1 MRKLPK
7 AIQNIIKK
15 KMFSLNTISGENCR
29 HGVDITYRIQR
40 ISTEH
45 EKYNETPYDKSWCRS
60 DIYVNLVV
68 YGEALTVERN
78 GSYHDVK
85 SAPIKKV
92 AKVNRGDSYRYSRN
106 WGFDYHKKI
115 REHIRDNVSMVI
127 TDYLKL
133 FGLCNGFG
141 WRGIR
146 RKIVVKNITWG

>member
-15 KMFSLNTISGENCR
+15 KMFSLNTTNEHDR

-45 EKYNETPYDKSWCRS
+45 EKYGEKPYDKHWSRS

-68 YGEALTVERN
+68 YGEALTVEPN
-78 GSYHDVK
+78 ASYHDVK

-92 AKVNRGDSYRYSRN
+92 AKVSRDNSYRYSRN

-115 REHIRDNVSMVI
+115 REHIRRHVSKHV

-133 FGLCNGFG
+133 FGLDNGFG
-141 WRGIR
+141 WSGR
-146 RKIVVKNITWG
+146 RREIVIKNITWG